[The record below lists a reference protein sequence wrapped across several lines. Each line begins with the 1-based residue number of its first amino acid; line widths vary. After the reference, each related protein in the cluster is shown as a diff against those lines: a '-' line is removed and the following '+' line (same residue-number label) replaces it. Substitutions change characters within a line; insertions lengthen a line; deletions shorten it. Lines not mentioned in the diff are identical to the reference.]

1 VRWIRVLLKDLADE
15 GRTVLLSSHLMSEM
29 AMTAEHLIVIGRGK
43 LIRDMS
49 VTDFIASASDS
60 AVLVRTP
67 DEQGLRDAVLRE
79 GVAVTRTEPGR
90 LKVSG
95 LTSDE
100 IGYRAAAAGLTLL
113 ELSPIEASL
122 EDAFMALT
130 HDSVDYRTPTH
141 GMSTNH
147 APALER
153 TAA

>member
-1 VRWIRVLLKDLADE
+1 MRWIRVLLKDLADE

-49 VTDFIASASDS
+49 VADLIASASNS

-67 DEQGLRDAVLRE
+67 DEQGLRDAVLRD
-79 GVAVTRTEPGR
+79 GVAVKRTEAG
-90 LKVSG
+90 LEVSG

-113 ELSPIEASL
+113 ELSPIEPSL
-122 EDAFMALT
+122 EEAFMALT
-130 HDSVDYRTPTH
+130 HDSVDYRTPTYA
-141 GMSTNH
+141 MSADDTS
-147 APALER
+147 ALER